1 MVKKFL
7 IILLFFSL
15 FWSCATY
22 QPPPPSLY
30 VGNLPQTIV
39 TELSLDD
46 RILTEEAWTN
56 LKQGKGKKAE
66 KIISKLGEESP
77 FYYVGLGYASL
88 LLNKIPESEMCFK
101 EALKIYPQMALVRLG
116 LAQAY
121 QKTGRDDPAFVEF
134 REVLKIEP
142 DNLWAKQAYQS
153 LKIRKTKETINQA
166 KAYLAQKETEKSKG
180 AFLKALYYSPQST
193 EAHLALAEIY
203 RKENNFKNALVHL
216 KSAYLSEPKNKKIL
230 KIYGET
236 LFKAEDYPRSL
247 DIYEKLLD
255 WEPKNKKIKNQ
266 IQTIKNRLG
275 IFELP
280 SQYNSIPASEAI
292 SREEIAALLAVKFK
306 DFLEETAVKPPIII
320 DIATS
325 WASKYILKTTS
336 LAILDVYPNH
346 TFQPKKIVTRAEMAE
361 ILFRLINCLK
371 REGFKFIKQIPP
383 EKIRISDV
391 SPQNYYYLPIL
402 QIVSYDIMGL
412 SANRAFDP
420 DLPISGQE
428 SIKLLNIIL
437 TLIK

>member
-166 KAYLAQKETEKSKG
+166 KAYLDQKETEKSKG

-346 TFQPKKIVTRAEMAE
+346 TFQPKKIVTRAEIAE